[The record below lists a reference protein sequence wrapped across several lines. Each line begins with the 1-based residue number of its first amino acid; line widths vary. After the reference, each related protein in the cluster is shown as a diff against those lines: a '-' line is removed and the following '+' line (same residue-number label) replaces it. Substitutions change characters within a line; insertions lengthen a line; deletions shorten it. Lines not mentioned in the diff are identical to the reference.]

1 MLFAAN
7 CGNIIRRYCFAAEY
21 ALVAQPVE
29 HLTFNQRARDS
40 SSLERTKI
48 QRRIARFLV
57 GFSIFW
63 GSAHFCTP
71 AGKPC
76 FSLHCL
82 HSVHREQSLS
92 GRAPSISPAARSFCR
107 LKAPLGLSLLRC
119 ARKRE
124 FSILF
129 SGEQQAGELTPLLGV
144 RLSDN
149 FQHPFRGDLDAVRQ
163 IFFYRHRAGFGG
175 TDVL

>member
-1 MLFAAN
+1 MHFAAN
-7 CGNIIRRYCFAAEY
+7 CGNIIRRYCFAAKY

-48 QRRIARFLV
+48 PRRIARFLV

-82 HSVHREQSLS
+82 HSVHRERNLS
-92 GRAPSISPAARSFCR
+92 GQSPSICCRRPFCR
-107 LKAPLGLSLLRC
+107 LKAPLGLSLLHSAAQTRTLLCKMLVGKSQTLSNLHRPGAGC
-119 ARKRE
+119 AMESLNSTKACWSPDVKKKRQ
-124 FSILF
+124 S
-129 SGEQQAGELTPLLGV
+129 
-144 RLSDN
+144 R
-149 FQHPFRGDLDAVRQ
+149 
-163 IFFYRHRAGFGG
+163 
-175 TDVL
+175 

>member
-1 MLFAAN
+1 MHFAAN

-48 QRRIARFLV
+48 PRRIVRFLV

-63 GSAHFCTP
+63 GSAHFCTLF
-71 AGKPC
+71 AHRRESRVFPC
-76 FSLHCL
+76 IVCILCIVS
-82 HSVHREQSLS
+82 
-92 GRAPSISPAARSFCR
+92 RACRARPFCR

-144 RLSDN
+144 HLPDN
-149 FQHPFRGDLDAVRQ
+149 FQHPSGGDLDAVRQ
-163 IFFYRHRAGFGG
+163 IFFYRRRAGFWGA
-175 TDVL
+175 DVL